1 MEMTDDFEYFWDSKC
16 KLWKVDFWV
25 VNLEE
30 TGAVRE
36 EIGAVPMDPNSFCSG
51 GGKYCE
57 SEDGTTRIRKSA
69 RFSF

>member
-1 MEMTDDFEYFWDSKC
+1 MSDFAIQKENV
-16 KLWKVDFWV
+16 WKVDFWG

-30 TGAVRE
+30 NGVFRE
-36 EIGAVPMDPNSFCSG
+36 EIGAVPREWISFCSG

-69 RFSF
+69 KFSF